1 MPALR
6 EEAKVRRMPRE
17 HTERGT
23 ASGRATAQG
32 RPRLLPLFYE
42 IFKGT
47 ASGRAT
53 AQGRPRLLPSFYEIC
68 KGTAS
73 GRATAPKG
81 RPRLLPF
88 CMNIFHIRI

>member
-53 AQGRPRLLPSFYEIC
+53 AQGRPRLLPSFYEHISYSNLEFYY
-68 KGTAS
+68 AS
-73 GRATAPKG
+73 S
-81 RPRLLPF
+81 
-88 CMNIFHIRI
+88 

>member
-6 EEAKVRRMPRE
+6 EEAKVRSMPRE
-17 HTERGT
+17 HTER
-23 ASGRATAQG
+23 
-32 RPRLLPLFYE
+32 
-42 IFKGT
+42 GT